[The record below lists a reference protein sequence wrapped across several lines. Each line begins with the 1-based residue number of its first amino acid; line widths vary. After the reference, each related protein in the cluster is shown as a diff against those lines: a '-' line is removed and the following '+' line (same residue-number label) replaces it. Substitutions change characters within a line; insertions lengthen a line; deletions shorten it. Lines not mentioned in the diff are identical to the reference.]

1 MEYLIKIGISKEVLD
16 DMKEDCTKAEIEGI
30 INCMGRL
37 ESSILYLRELGVKN
51 SVIEEILIID
61 HHVLLPGRKHLEVA
75 LSKLQSI
82 DDFVVAINEH
92 IEYMDYLKNI
102 S

>member
-16 DMKEDCTKAEIEGI
+16 KIKENSTKGEIESI

-51 SVIEEILIID
+51 SVIEEILTID

-75 LSKLQSI
+75 LSKLNNI
-82 DDFVVAINEH
+82 NDFVSAINEH
-92 IEYMDYLKNI
+92 VEYMNYLENI